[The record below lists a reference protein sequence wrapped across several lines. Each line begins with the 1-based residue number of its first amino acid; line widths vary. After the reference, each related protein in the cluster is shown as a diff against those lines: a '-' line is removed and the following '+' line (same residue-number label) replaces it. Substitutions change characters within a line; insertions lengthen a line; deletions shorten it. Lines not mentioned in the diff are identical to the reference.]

1 MKKMKKMKCLTCI
14 LIVLV
19 VGMWTSVFAA
29 EEQHLEAEEH
39 RHGDHFNKKLYD
51 KLSKKN
57 IGRILS
63 GNIDVDAMIADMET
77 LLEQGVEGA
86 EAHMKDSHTPAVE
99 AKMMKILIENHEKML
114 SMSLDDIETQWHEG
128 AALKAKRIDISK
140 MDPLGEAMRH
150 LELIVYPAEAI
161 VCLKQYKKTKDE
173 KLLEKMEES
182 LVEARDHLKHLE
194 G

>member
-1 MKKMKKMKCLTCI
+1 MKRIKWLSWI
-14 LIVLV
+14 LMVLV
-19 VGMWTSVFAA
+19 IGTWTVAFA
-29 EEQHLEAEEH
+29 EEEH
-39 RHGDHFNKKLYD
+39 NHGEHFNKNLYD

-63 GNIDVDAMIADMET
+63 GNIDVDAMIADMEE
-77 LLEQGVEGA
+77 LLEQGIEGA

-99 AKMMKILIENHEKML
+99 AKMMKSLIENHEKMI
-114 SMSLDDIETQWHEG
+114 SMSLDDLETQWHEG
-128 AALKAKRIDISK
+128 AALKSQGVDISK

-161 VCLKQYKKTKDE
+161 VCLKQYKNNKDE
-173 KLLEKMEES
+173 DLLEKIEES

-194 G
+194 

>member
-1 MKKMKKMKCLTCI
+1 MKKVKCLTWV
-14 LIVLV
+14 LIVLIA
-19 VGMWTSVFAA
+19 GMWTSVFAA
-29 EEQHLEAEEH
+29 DENHLEAEEH
-39 RHGDHFNKKLYD
+39 LHDAHFDIKLYD

-63 GNIDVDAMIADMET
+63 GNIDVDLMVSDMEE
-77 LLEQGVEGA
+77 LLEQGIKGA
-86 EAHMKDSHTPAVE
+86 EAHMEDSHTPAVE
-99 AKMMKILIENHEKML
+99 AKMMKSLIENHEKMIT
-114 SMSLDDIETQWHEG
+114 MTLDDLETQWHEG
-128 AALKAKRIDISK
+128 AALKSQGIDISK

-161 VCLKQYKKTKDE
+161 ICLKQYKNTKDE
-173 KLLEKMEES
+173 DLLEIMEES

>member
-1 MKKMKKMKCLTCI
+1 MKRIKWLSWI
-14 LIVLV
+14 LIILV
-19 VGMWTSVFAA
+19 AGMWTAVFA
-29 EEQHLEAEEH
+29 EEEH
-39 RHGDHFNKKLYD
+39 HHGEHFNKKLYD

-63 GNIDVDAMIADMET
+63 GNIDVDVMIADMEE
-77 LLEQGVEGA
+77 LLDQGIEGA
-86 EAHMKDSHTPAVE
+86 ESHMKDSHTPAVE
-99 AKMMKILIENHEKML
+99 AKMMKTLIENHEKMT
-114 SMSLDDIETQWHEG
+114 SMSLDDLEAQWHEG
-128 AALKAKRIDISK
+128 AALKSKGVDISK

-161 VCLKQYKKTKDE
+161 VCLKQYKNTKDE
-173 KLLEKMEES
+173 DLLGKMEES